1 MKTRFVMKAVG
12 SVPHMQIGYISK
24 TGNIY
29 FRFWEYNNNKYYY
42 TNVAKQKK
50 WC

>member
-1 MKTRFVMKAVG
+1 MVESLK
-12 SVPHMQIGYISK
+12 SVRLKILKVYGY
-24 TGNIY
+24 
-29 FRFWEYNNNKYYY
+29 YNNNKYYY

>member
-1 MKTRFVMKAVG
+1 MVESLKILRLKVLKVY
-12 SVPHMQIGYISK
+12 GYYK
-24 TGNIY
+24 K
-29 FRFWEYNNNKYYY
+29 NNNKYYY